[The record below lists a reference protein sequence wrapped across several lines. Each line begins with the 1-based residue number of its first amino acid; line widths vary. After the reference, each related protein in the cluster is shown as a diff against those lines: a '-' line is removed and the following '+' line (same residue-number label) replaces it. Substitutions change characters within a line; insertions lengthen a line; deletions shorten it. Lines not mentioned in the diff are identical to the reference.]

1 MGVQCEG
8 DFSESVILFLGGGG
22 PCRFRGENR
31 AEVGSTTDFN
41 VEPRISSEPM
51 RSMPQPAKPAQV
63 CDLLRLTF
71 CCASEI
77 DIETKEI
84 NRTKKVVVV
93 LMVCLL
99 ARKLFASVVT
109 ADAEPGNHNKQ
120 LLFSSSSF
128 GIAAVYLRAH

>member
-1 MGVQCEG
+1 M
-8 DFSESVILFLGGGG
+8 
-22 PCRFRGENR
+22 
-31 AEVGSTTDFN
+31 GSTTDFN

-51 RSMPQPAKPAQV
+51 RSMPQPAKPAQA
-63 CDLLRLTF
+63 CDMLRLTF

-84 NRTKKVVVV
+84 TRTKKVVVV

>member
-1 MGVQCEG
+1 MKCEG
-8 DFSESVILFLGGGG
+8 DFPESEICFFGGGA
-22 PCRFRGENR
+22 PCRFRGKNR

-51 RSMPQPAKPAQV
+51 RSMPQPTKPAQA

-84 NRTKKVVVV
+84 TRTKKVVVV